1 MLDRKSFDRSVMLG
15 LALLASSAMSGRADE
30 TFVCE
35 DGSSVTIDDD
45 NRAAMQEHPCVKA
58 WFDGN
63 RARRDANA
71 GSGAAVQP
79 VLRRSTLNRAA
90 AMRDLQSRPA
100 YLAWS
105 RPRTGQ
111 SSTGA
116 RTGGTSAGAPVGS
129 PPTPRLGVTIVVPAS
144 RR

>member
-1 MLDRKSFDRSVMLG
+1 MLG

-63 RARRDANA
+63 RARRDADA
-71 GSGAAVQP
+71 GSGAGVQP
-79 VLRRSTLNRAA
+79 VLRRSTVNHAA
-90 AMRDLQSRPA
+90 ALRDLQSRPA

-111 SSTGA
+111 SSPGA
-116 RTGGTSAGAPVGS
+116 RTGGTAAGAPVGS

>member
-1 MLDRKSFDRSVMLG
+1 
-15 LALLASSAMSGRADE
+15 MSGRAEE
-30 TFVCE
+30 TFVCR
-35 DGSSVTIDDD
+35 GWRSVTIDDD

-63 RARRDANA
+63 RAAA
-71 GSGAAVQP
+71 GCEQRAAGAAVQP
-79 VLRRSTLNRAA
+79 VLRRSTVNRAA